1 MTESVYN
8 YYLIDQANP
17 KTFSLTMEQNG
28 KALHSGKTAEKILL
42 MTGITFKS
50 MILQL
55 EKKQRKLGGE
65 QKVTSVVDS

>member
-1 MTESVYN
+1 MCNE
-8 YYLIDQANP
+8 
-17 KTFSLTMEQNG
+17 EG
-28 KALHSGKTAEKILL
+28 GKTAEKILL